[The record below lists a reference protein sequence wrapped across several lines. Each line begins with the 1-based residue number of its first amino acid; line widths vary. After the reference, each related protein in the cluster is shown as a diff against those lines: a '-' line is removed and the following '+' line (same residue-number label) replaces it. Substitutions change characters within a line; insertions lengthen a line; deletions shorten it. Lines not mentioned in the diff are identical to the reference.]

1 MGFNDK
7 FALQKSEQSLSAL
20 GLGCSLIRGALAL
33 PVTELRCVRLPP
45 FSVSSTS
52 DSDRAVRIAA
62 IEVSLLLFGVAL
74 NLGAVLRD
82 ELQNHVQI
90 TAGWSK
96 VLSSCHVGGGFH
108 PHLKC
113 LKRLTTL
120 LPDGAA
126 RIAND
131 ECRSGVNAL
140 MKIGA

>member
-1 MGFNDK
+1 VPF
-7 FALQKSEQSLSAL
+7 F
-20 GLGCSLIRGALAL
+20 
-33 PVTELRCVRLPP
+33 VTN
-45 FSVSSTS
+45 F
-52 DSDRAVRIAA
+52 RIMCR
-62 IEVSLLLFGVAL
+62 SPLDG
-74 NLGAVLRD
+74 R
-82 ELQNHVQI
+82 
-90 TAGWSK
+90 
-96 VLSSCHVGGGFH
+96 SCHVGGGFH